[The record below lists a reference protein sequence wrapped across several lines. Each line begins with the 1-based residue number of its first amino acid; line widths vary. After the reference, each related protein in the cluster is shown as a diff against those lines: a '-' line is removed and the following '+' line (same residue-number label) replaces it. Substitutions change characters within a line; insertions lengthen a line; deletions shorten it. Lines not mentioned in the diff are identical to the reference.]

1 MKKILLLS
9 AFIAAL
15 SIVSCETEDNTD
27 GGKPTDLSLAG
38 TANCYIVSRPGSY
51 SIPTVKGNSSENVGE
66 VTGAQVLWESFG
78 NAEKPSSGDLVS
90 SAEYADG
97 KIIFSTPDEFHEGN
111 AVIAATDASGKIL
124 WSWHIWLVEDKI
136 EEHRFAN
143 NAGIMM
149 DRNLGATSCVP
160 GEVESLGLMYQW
172 GRKDPFLAGKQ
183 IAFDVELYQE
193 FAESTIEWPEP
204 IMNDNDITI
213 EYSIENPTTFIG
225 VNNAGDW
232 LKSAGENIISDSTRW
247 RVDKTIYDPCPAGWR
262 VPDGGPNGFAGKAG
276 FPGID
281 DAMVPPESDDA
292 NKGIY
297 IGSPW
302 CESKAWFP
310 MTGIIN
316 GNFRC
321 LSSVGISSDMH
332 TVTTFKR
339 ENPDDG
345 FVFENTNYTLC
356 LYPFGIGQGA
366 SIRAH
371 ALAVRCVKDI

>member
-183 IAFDVELYQE
+183 IAFDAELYQE

-232 LKSAGENIISDSTRW
+232 LKSAGENIISDSTR
-247 RVDKTIYDPCPAGWR
+247 
-262 VPDGGPNGFAGKAG
+262 
-276 FPGID
+276 
-281 DAMVPPESDDA
+281 
-292 NKGIY
+292 
-297 IGSPW
+297 
-302 CESKAWFP
+302 
-310 MTGIIN
+310 
-316 GNFRC
+316 
-321 LSSVGISSDMH
+321 
-332 TVTTFKR
+332 
-339 ENPDDG
+339 
-345 FVFENTNYTLC
+345 
-356 LYPFGIGQGA
+356 
-366 SIRAH
+366 
-371 ALAVRCVKDI
+371 